1 MLSVSEYVTANVT
14 ASHISARSK
23 SHFCTE
29 QIIAVLWSVQGRN
42 EGAQGGHNFRAP
54 IHYGGAE
61 SLRRA
66 PKSPQNITNTS
77 FSAVNLRPK
86 EVRFEHGAPNLL
98 LAPGAI

>member
-1 MLSVSEYVTANVT
+1 MLSVSEYVIANVT
-14 ASHISARSK
+14 ASHISARSQ

-29 QIIAVLWSVQGRN
+29 QIIAVLWSVQGCN
-42 EGAQGGHNFRAP
+42 GGGTRREQFPSAD
-54 IHYGGAE
+54 